1 MLATLLASAA
11 LLAAPFPQTIP
22 VPAGS
27 DPEGIATG
35 KGTTFYASSRQDG
48 SVYSGSLRTGEGAI
62 LVEGQAGRGS
72 YGLKVRGGK
81 LYVSGGP
88 TGSIFV
94 YDASTGAV
102 LDSEQLFAPPAPGGQ
117 PNGFIN
123 DVTVT
128 RTAAYFTDSLNQV
141 LYVYDRA
148 AGSVSTLPITGDL
161 VYQAGFN
168 ANGIAAT
175 PNGKRLIIV
184 QTNTGKLFTA
194 NPKTGAT
201 KLIDAP
207 LVMNGDGILL
217 RGKRLYVV
225 QNVLNQVAVL
235 RLRRHFTEAVQ
246 KATLTDPDFRVPTTL
261 AHHGNRLYAI
271 NADFGHE
278 ADPTWK
284 YDIIKM
290 G

>member
-1 MLATLLASAA
+1 MLATLLAATA
-11 LLAAPFPQTIP
+11 LMAAPFPDTIP

-35 KGTTFYASSRQDG
+35 IGSTFYVSSRQDG
-48 SVYSGSLRTGEGAI
+48 SVYSGSLRSGEGDI
-62 LVEGQAGRGS
+62 LVPGQVGRGS

-94 YDASTGAV
+94 YDARTGAE

-128 RTAAYFTDSLNQV
+128 RTKAFFTDSLNPV
-141 LYVYDRA
+141 LYVYDRS
-148 AGSVSTLPITGDL
+148 AGTVSTLPLGGD
-161 VYQAGFN
+161 YAHAAGFN
-168 ANGIAAT
+168 LNGIAAT
-175 PNGKRLIIV
+175 ANGKRLIAV
-184 QTNTGKLFTA
+184 QSNTGNLYTID
-194 NPKTGAT
+194 PKTGVAA
-201 KLIDAP
+201 LIDAP
-207 LVMNGDGILL
+207 SMMRGDGILL

-225 QNVLNQVAVL
+225 RNTDEVVEVL
-235 RLRRHFTEAVQ
+235 RLRKHYTEAVRL
-246 KATLTDPDFRVPTTL
+246 ATLTDEDFAIPTTI
-261 AHHGNRLYAI
+261 ARHGNRLWAI
-271 NADFGHE
+271 NADFGNE
-278 ADPTWK
+278 ADPAHL
-284 YDIIKM
+284 YDIVKV